1 MIKSGDAFPVRRNLK
16 VIGIAVQGL
25 REYQLAPAGL
35 INDFLFTVPSCLG
48 AVLQTLALSP
58 IGIPL
63 RVCGVV
69 NPSDENPGTRAAST
83 ESFYSRQIA
92 SVRKSANQP
101 GPAELSRL
109 VRENL

>member
-1 MIKSGDAFPVRRNLK
+1 M
-16 VIGIAVQGL
+16 
-25 REYQLAPAGL
+25 
-35 INDFLFTVPSCLG
+35 NDFLFAVPSCLG

-83 ESFYSRQIA
+83 ESFYIRQIA

-101 GPAELSRL
+101 GPAELTTMIF
-109 VRENL
+109 